1 MSDFKIITMVMLS
14 SLCAK
19 NLAAQITQSDS
30 VHVYHSIGEALAEPE
45 KVEVLEVLNI
55 SDADSLELL
64 TRFVNLKSLSLIDY
78 HGTTAPVSI
87 AKLTGLRELRFIKN
101 DFYFVPD
108 AYKNLV
114 NLERVEFIYDTH
126 LNLQSAFNF
135 ISNLPTLTELRIEGL
150 SEPVFPDLIVFPKH
164 LKILSLRNNH
174 LNALPQGLAELKE
187 LELLDVGNN
196 ELLELP
202 SFLSE
207 LNGLNTIYL
216 DQQPYLRFDQTFE
229 ILKKIPSLSEVHLEG
244 NHLSRETIEIY
255 TREVVFKVF
264 LDEDHAALTR
274 VYQPHINLKLPPM
287 SQMGYT
293 NQSGKFQIPIN
304 RTKN

>member
-1 MSDFKIITMVMLS
+1 MPNVKIVTLFLLGTLGV
-14 SLCAK
+14 K
-19 NLAAQITQSDS
+19 NLAAQIIREDS
-30 VHVYHSIGEALAEPE
+30 IHVYHSISEALAEPE
-45 KVEVLEVLNI
+45 KVQVLEVSNVTD
-55 SDADSLELL
+55 SDSLELL
-64 TRFVNLKSLSLIDY
+64 TRFVNLKSLSLIDF
-78 HGTTAPVSI
+78 HGTTAPASI
-87 AKLTGLRELRFIKN
+87 AKLTGLKELRFIKD

-126 LNLQSAFNF
+126 LNLKSAFDF

-150 SEPVFPDLIVFPKH
+150 SEPVFPEDIVFPKH

-174 LNALPQGLAELKE
+174 LNALPRGLSQLQE
-187 LELLDVGNN
+187 LELLDIGNN

-202 SFLSE
+202 VFLSE
-207 LNGLNTIYL
+207 LNDLNTIYL

-264 LDEDHAALTR
+264 LDEDHAAFTP
-274 VYQPHINLKLPPM
+274 VYTPHINLKLPPM

-293 NQSGKFQIPIN
+293 NQSGKFKIPIN
-304 RTKN
+304 RSKN